1 MTIPFA
7 TKKEMDN
14 SFEFPKLH
22 IAYITVEI
30 ADSEILCGIKPI
42 CFELSRILHEY
53 ANMFKDGRGG
63 QQAVEVYTDQNG
75 NKLTSST
82 ATWLGHEIPH
92 EIQSHSQAEI
102 CQQSK

>member
-7 TKKEMDN
+7 TKKEIDN
-14 SFEFPKLH
+14 CLEFPKSH
-22 IAYITVEI
+22 IAYIVVEMT
-30 ADSEILCGIKPI
+30 DSETLCGIKPTY
-42 CFELSRILHEY
+42 FELSRIHHEY
-53 ANMFKDGRGG
+53 ADMIKDGRGG

-75 NKLTSST
+75 NKLTISM

-102 CQQSK
+102 CQ